1 MATGI
6 PEDFVTLC
14 DYSSNKP
21 PVPSGLY
28 IETSLLERKLLR
40 KPVLRKFLKPALL
53 NLSALRLEQS
63 LAPGLH
69 VHDGLIDELGR
80 QPLRRTP
87 QAGQVL
93 LARLLLIHWPA
104 QLLLPHA
111 LIDPSPDGIVQHIE
125 LRAAVRNLERDD
137 ASTLAR

>member
-14 DYSSNKP
+14 NYSSNKP

-69 VHDGLIDELGR
+69 VHDGLIDEL
-80 QPLRRTP
+80 
-87 QAGQVL
+87 VL
-93 LARLLLIHWPA
+93 SLSFHFSAP
-104 QLLLPHA
+104 
-111 LIDPSPDGIVQHIE
+111 
-125 LRAAVRNLERDD
+125 
-137 ASTLAR
+137 